1 MVWHFEIECGI
12 IVYTKAAVEAIRKKS
27 MGKIFKK
34 GLGILGIVL
43 LVAIVCLLVIE
54 LWYLPHYWVNQKEVA
69 TNNNQGDEITLM
81 SCNVRCFA
89 LDDLFKKSWFYRA
102 DLIASN
108 ISQVQPDII
117 GFQEVTWLHYGY
129 LQEIMPGYDSVITYR
144 DDFILSE
151 GCPIFYRTDK
161 FELIDKGSFWLS
173 ETPDVMSKDWGSA
186 YYRICS
192 YTILKQKSNGKS
204 FVVFNTH
211 LDNVSDQA
219 RIKGISVVLKKIQQ
233 FNDLPA
239 FMMGDFNAKPNSETL
254 NAITQHFDDAQIVA
268 PITEDGCTYQD
279 WGAKLNAVRIDYI
292 VASKGKM
299 TISEYG
305 VCKNLYDGIYP
316 SDHFP
321 IYIKA
326 TLK

>member
-219 RIKGISVVLKKIQQ
+219 RIKGISVVLKKI
-233 FNDLPA
+233 
-239 FMMGDFNAKPNSETL
+239 
-254 NAITQHFDDAQIVA
+254 
-268 PITEDGCTYQD
+268 
-279 WGAKLNAVRIDYI
+279 
-292 VASKGKM
+292 
-299 TISEYG
+299 
-305 VCKNLYDGIYP
+305 
-316 SDHFP
+316 
-321 IYIKA
+321 
-326 TLK
+326 